1 MREKELIGRI
11 VSKIN
16 IVDAMLS
23 LHIEEYSHTEQKNE
37 FTRRQKVAVQQAINA
52 VNKILLDEELRMR
65 QGVKDL
71 KQKLAGLLTDET
83 MDRFKIEKDN
93 AELELEKI
101 CNFSVIL
108 EQVQNISTN
117 LDQDMAIV
125 EKDALAYAIAFIS
138 AKEIDKINIYE
149 ASRKAM
155 INALHSLKHKY
166 DMVITDAMPLPRE
179 TCKVVPLVKADA
191 KVLAVAAASILAKVA
206 RDHYMYELDKK
217 YPKYKFKEHKG
228 YPTKEHLDLL
238 KELGPIKEEYRFS
251 YKPVKN
257 LHFVQLSLL

>member
-1 MREKELIGRI
+1 MLNFEKQYYSNRINFIAGTDEAGRGPI
-11 VSKIN
+11 VGPVVAAAVIFPKGYTNKDINDSKK
-16 IVDAMLS
+16 LS
-23 LHIEEYSHTEQKNE
+23 EKK
-37 FTRRQKVAVQQAINA
+37 R
-52 VNKILLDEELRMR
+52 EEL
-65 QGVKDL
+65 V
-71 KQKLAGLLTDET
+71 E
-83 MDRFKIEKDN
+83 
-93 AELELEKI
+93 
-101 CNFSVIL
+101 VIK
-108 EQVQNISTN
+108 
-117 LDQDMAIV
+117 
-125 EKDALAYAIAFIS
+125 KDALAYSIAFIS

-155 INALHSLKHKY
+155 IEALHSLKHKY

-217 YPKYKFKEHKG
+217 YPKYKFREHKG

-238 KELGPIKEEYRFS
+238 KEFGPIKEEYRFS